1 MANNGDFSAHTPPNT
16 DHDPQGQHDR
26 SHRPLAGVVMCC
38 TSIPPEQRSDLAA
51 VASQMGAIHKLD
63 LTSDVTHLIVGD
75 TDTPKYKYVAKER
88 PDVKCLLPEWVDAV
102 RQSWMEGG
110 DTDVEALEFQH
121 KLPTFAGLR
130 VCVTGFEDLIVRKK
144 LEDAVKN
151 NGAEYRGDLTKE
163 VSHLIAYKPAGN
175 KYNFAKAWGIRVVS
189 IEWLQQS
196 LERGMILDENLYDPQ
211 LSPAERGRDAWVR
224 RAISTSSL
232 AKRPRDE
239 EFAPAPA
246 RKLRRTASARLSN
259 DNDGIWTDIAQR
271 TSGVTGRREDE
282 WEERRDEKVTP
293 AKKGD
298 GEQHSPEPS
307 LRGADDIDCAL
318 NRQSKIVPSPVTESV
333 SREYPSSRG
342 LFSGK
347 RFHLHGFDVQK
358 TNVLEHHL
366 RSHDAEVFTHLDDFS
381 RQRMAA
387 ENDSVFLVV
396 PHTSS
401 DHDIP
406 STPHPVPKPI
416 VVTDMWI
423 ELCLHRK
430 RYVHPQA
437 NVTSSPFR
445 YPVPGFELL
454 SICCTAFE
462 GVDLLQASK
471 VIKLMGASYDEYLT
485 KDISVLVCNDSSLS
499 RDKIRHALEWG
510 IPAVKAG
517 WLWDCLRSGRR
528 KSFDAY
534 LIQPGTQLERSIKET
549 RAPVVSASSTLRSQR
564 LELRAG
570 AEKKVQSKD
579 ISVNPKYCPREKE
592 PKTEQRQN
600 YVSTETAQ
608 GDSAGPEVKT
618 ANCPRDPCPLLN
630 AVSSEKSNLLDESL
644 DHDGL
649 AATVS
654 QRLDAGGIPLQEIST
669 NSPPKLYHNSGQ
681 PPKSMKSLEHE
692 AQNDSLTTAI
702 SSLLAHHQRDVNR
715 PPRAKVA
722 ETTRLGRR
730 KRQLFGR
737 APSNL
742 SACSNGSANLSR
754 ASSVDT
760 MNTDGLGTPLDT
772 AHLAAVR
779 VDCDEVTTASLLA
792 NLDDDENEKA
802 EEKLP
807 STQLGY
813 EDPEAGAWRE
823 RLMNRMGSGNPGASG
838 RITTPKAKSI
848 GTVKDAMDM
857 GLQSVSR
864 RTRHAGGR

>member
-1 MANNGDFSAHTPPNT
+1 
-16 DHDPQGQHDR
+16 
-26 SHRPLAGVVMCC
+26 
-38 TSIPPEQRSDLAA
+38 
-51 VASQMGAIHKLD
+51 MGAVHKLD

-110 DTDVEALEFQH
+110 DTNVEALEVQY

-130 VCVTGFEDLIVRKK
+130 ICVTGFEDLIVRKN
-144 LEDAVKN
+144 LEDTVKN

-196 LERGMILDENLYDPQ
+196 LEREMILDENLYDPQ
-211 LSPAERGRDAWVR
+211 LTPAERGRDAWVR
-224 RAISTSSL
+224 RAVSTSSL

-239 EFAPAPA
+239 ELAPAPA

-259 DNDGIWTDIAQR
+259 DNDGIWTDIAGGI
-271 TSGVTGRREDE
+271 SGVTGPEEDE
-282 WEERRDEKVTP
+282 WEERPNEGIAT
-293 AKKGD
+293 AKKGNGD
-298 GEQHSPEPS
+298 QYRSEPS
-307 LRGADDIDCAL
+307 PSGADSIDSAL
-318 NRQSKIVPSPVTESV
+318 GRQPKEIPNPTSESESRHLPSA
-333 SREYPSSRG
+333 RG

-358 TNVLEHHL
+358 TNVLQHHL
-366 RSHDAEVFTHLDDFS
+366 RSHDAEIIPNLDEFS
-381 RQRMAA
+381 RQPMPV
-387 ENDSVFLVV
+387 EDDSAFLVV

-401 DHDIP
+401 EHDIP
-406 STPHPVPKPI
+406 STPDSTPRPI
-416 VVTDMWI
+416 VVTDLWI

-437 NVTSSPFR
+437 NITNSPFR
-445 YPVPGFELL
+445 YPVPGFNLL

-485 KDISVLVCNDSSLS
+485 KDISVLICNDSSLS

-510 IPAVKAG
+510 IPAVKAD
-517 WLWDCLRSGRR
+517 WLWDCLRCGRR
-528 KSFDAY
+528 KPFDAY
-534 LIQPGTQLERSIKET
+534 LIQPNTQLEKRIKET
-549 RAPVVSASSTLRSQR
+549 KEPAKSTSRPVRGQR
-564 LELRAG
+564 LDVRAN
-570 AEKKVQSKD
+570 AEMKDQHKD
-579 ISVNPKYCPREKE
+579 ISVDPKHNLQMRQPEIEQEHIHFPPGIAQVDSGGSEIKE
-592 PKTEQRQN
+592 MNRSRDSSQLFN
-600 YVSTETAQ
+600 AINFETLK
-608 GDSAGPEVKT
+608 P
-618 ANCPRDPCPLLN
+618 
-630 AVSSEKSNLLDESL
+630 LDESL
-644 DHDGL
+644 DHDSL
-649 AATVS
+649 AAILFQGSDPRSV
-654 QRLDAGGIPLQEIST
+654 PLQEIST
-669 NSPPKLYHNSGQ
+669 NSPPKPYHNSGTVIK
-681 PPKSMKSLEHE
+681 PTPSLEHE

-702 SSLLAHHQRDVNR
+702 SSLLAHHQRDATR
-715 PPRAKVA
+715 PRAKVA
-722 ETTRLGRR
+722 EATRLGRR

-742 SACSNGSANLSR
+742 SACSNGSASLSR

-760 MNTDGLGTPLDT
+760 MNTDGLGTPLDAT
-772 AHLAAVR
+772 HPAAVR
-779 VDCDEVTTASLLA
+779 ADSNDVITASLLA
-792 NLDDDENEKA
+792 NLDEVEHEKA

-823 RLMNRMGSGNPGASG
+823 RLMNRMASGNPGASG

-848 GTVKDAMDM
+848 GTVKDTVETDE
-857 GLQSVSR
+857 QSVSR
-864 RTRHAGGR
+864 RTRHAAGR

>member
-1 MANNGDFSAHTPPNT
+1 
-16 DHDPQGQHDR
+16 
-26 SHRPLAGVVMCC
+26 
-38 TSIPPEQRSDLAA
+38 
-51 VASQMGAIHKLD
+51 MGATHKLD

-110 DTDVEALEFQH
+110 DTDVGALEVQY

-130 VCVTGFEDLIVRKK
+130 ICVTGFEDLIGRKK

-211 LSPAERGRDAWVR
+211 LTPAERGRDAWVR
-224 RAISTSSL
+224 RVVSTSSL

-239 EFAPAPA
+239 DVAPAPA
-246 RKLRRTASARLSN
+246 RKLRRTASARLSS
-259 DNDGIWTDIAQR
+259 DNDGIWTDIAGAL
-271 TSGVTGRREDE
+271 SSVTGRKLDE
-282 WEERRDEKVTP
+282 WEERQDQRAIP
-293 AKKGD
+293 AQISD
-298 GEQHSPEPS
+298 GELRRSEPS
-307 LRGADDIDCAL
+307 LPGAENVDRAL
-318 NRQSKIVPSPVTESV
+318 DGQSEVVPNPTTESV
-333 SREYPSSRG
+333 SREHPSTRG

-347 RFHLHGFDVQK
+347 RFHLHGFDVRK

-366 RSHDAEVFTHLDDFS
+366 RSHDAEILSSLDDFS
-381 RQRMAA
+381 RQPITV
-387 ENDSVFLVV
+387 ENDAAFLVV

-401 DHDIP
+401 EHDIP
-406 STPHPVPKPI
+406 STPDLFPKPL
-416 VVTDMWI
+416 VVTDMWV

-430 RYVHPQA
+430 RYVYPQA
-437 NVTSSPFR
+437 NITNSPFR
-445 YPVPGFELL
+445 YPVPGFDLL

-485 KDISVLVCNDSSLS
+485 KDISVLVCNDLS
-499 RDKIRHALEWG
+499 FNRDKIRHALEWG
-510 IPAVKAG
+510 IPAVKAD

-528 KSFDAY
+528 KSFDTY
-534 LIQPGTQLERSIKET
+534 LIQPKTRLKRRINETKELSKS
-549 RAPVVSASSTLRSQR
+549 APRPVGNQR
-564 LELRAG
+564 QDSGAD
-570 AEKKVQSKD
+570 AEKIIQD
-579 ISVNPKYCPREKE
+579 QNISVDTRQSPQRNNL
-592 PKTEQRQN
+592 KTEQAPSP
-600 YVSTETAQ
+600 VPLETAQ
-608 GDSAGPEVKT
+608 GDLAEPEVKEV
-618 ANCPRDPCPLLN
+618 NSPGDSFQMLN
-630 AVSSEKSNLLDESL
+630 AINPETSSTSNESL
-644 DHDGL
+644 DPGGL
-649 AATVS
+649 HAAVLQGSDT
-654 QRLDAGGIPLQEIST
+654 RGIPLQEIST
-669 NSPPKLYHNSGQ
+669 NSPPKPFHNSEQ
-681 PPKSMKSLEHE
+681 LIKPKLSLEHE

-702 SSLLAHHQRDVNR
+702 SSLLAHHQRDPSR
-715 PPRAKVA
+715 PPRAKMA
-722 ETTRLGRR
+722 EASRLGRR

-742 SACSNGSANLSR
+742 SACSNGTASLSR

-760 MNTDGLGTPLDT
+760 MNTDGLGTPLET
-772 AHLAAVR
+772 THSAAAIAEINDVM
-779 VDCDEVTTASLLA
+779 TASLLA
-792 NLDDDENEKA
+792 NYDEDETEKA

-823 RLMNRMGSGNPGASG
+823 RLMNRMASGNPGASG

-848 GTVKDAMDM
+848 GTVKDTVET

-864 RTRHAGGR
+864 RTRQAGGR

>member
-1 MANNGDFSAHTPPNT
+1 
-16 DHDPQGQHDR
+16 
-26 SHRPLAGVVMCC
+26 MCC
-38 TSIPPEQRSDLAA
+38 TSIPPEQRSDLAF
-51 VASQMGAIHKLD
+51 VASQMGAVHKLD

-110 DTDVEALEFQH
+110 DTDVEALEVQY

-144 LEDAVKN
+144 LEDAIKS

-196 LERGMILDENLYDPQ
+196 LERGMILEENLFDPQ
-211 LSPAERGRDAWVR
+211 LTPAERGRDAWVR
-224 RAISTSSL
+224 RAVSTSSL
-232 AKRPRDE
+232 TKRPRDE
-239 EFAPAPA
+239 GLAPAPA
-246 RKLRRTASARLSN
+246 RKLRRTASARLSS
-259 DNDGIWTDIAQR
+259 DNDGIWSDIAG
-271 TSGVTGRREDE
+271 SISSVTGRKKGE
-282 WEERRDEKVTP
+282 WEECQGERVTR
-293 AKKGD
+293 AQTND
-298 GEQHSPEPS
+298 GEQHHSEPS
-307 LRGADDIDCAL
+307 LPGADNVDSAL
-318 NRQSKIVPSPVTESV
+318 DQQSKVVPNPTTESV
-333 SREYPSSRG
+333 SRKCPPARG

-358 TNVLEHHL
+358 THVLEHHL
-366 RSHDAEVFTHLDDFS
+366 RSHDAEIISSLDEFS
-381 RQRMAA
+381 RQSIPIGDDAA
-387 ENDSVFLVV
+387 FLVI

-401 DHDIP
+401 EYDIP
-406 STPHPVPKPI
+406 STPHPIPKPI
-416 VVTDMWI
+416 IVTDMWI

-437 NVTSSPFR
+437 NLTNSPFR
-445 YPVPGFELL
+445 YPVPGFDLL

-471 VIKLMGASYDEYLT
+471 VIKLMGAAYDEYLT
-485 KDISVLVCNDSSLS
+485 KDISVLVCNDFSLG

-510 IPAVKAG
+510 IPAVKAD

-528 KSFDAY
+528 KSFDTY
-534 LIQPGTQLERSIKET
+534 LIQPKTKLEET
-549 RAPVVSASSTLRSQR
+549 INETNEPLKSASRTARVQR
-564 LELRAG
+564 PDLDTAS
-570 AEKKVQSKD
+570 EKIIQNKN
-579 ISVNPKYCPREKE
+579 ISVDSRYNPQRKDRE
-592 PKTEQRQN
+592 TEQAHSH
-600 YVSTETAQ
+600 VPLETAQ
-608 GDSAGPEVKT
+608 GDSAESEVKEV
-618 ANCPRDPCPLLN
+618 NRPGNSFQMLN
-630 AVSSEKSNLLDESL
+630 AVNSETLNPSNESL
-644 DHDGL
+644 DSGGL
-649 AATVS
+649 PAAVF
-654 QRLDAGGIPLQEIST
+654 QGLEPRGVPLQEIST
-669 NSPPKLYHNSGQ
+669 NSPPKPYYNSEQ
-681 PPKSMKSLEHE
+681 LIKPSPSLEHE

-702 SSLLAHHQRDVNR
+702 SSLLAQHQRDASR

-722 ETTRLGRR
+722 EATRLGRR

-742 SACSNGSANLSR
+742 SACSNGTASISR

-772 AHLAAVR
+772 THSAAAIT
-779 VDCDEVTTASLLA
+779 DTNDTMTASLFA
-792 NLDDDENEKA
+792 NLNEDENETA

-813 EDPEAGAWRE
+813 EDPEAGVWRE
-823 RLMNRMGSGNPGASG
+823 RLMNRMASGNPGAPG

-848 GTVKDAMDM
+848 GTVKDTVEI

-864 RTRHAGGR
+864 RTRHGGGR